1 MELRR
6 LEKNIA
12 ANEAYVK
19 INYPDENFISEISEI
34 QMAKKYI
41 RGLIIPENVKV
52 AESRLP
58 ANSEQRKILRK
69 ELRQA
74 EILAR
79 LGNSVYLIPEHAAY
93 GERPKDA
100 VVNGQLFEFRT
111 VTGNART
118 LEWEFRKA
126 KRKGDDTSV
135 YINILSDISRN
146 ETERR
151 IKLVLDRHPEF
162 TGKIVISWRGGRPH
176 FEDTNSFR

>member
-1 MELRR
+1 MNLRR
-6 LEKNIA
+6 LERNIA
-12 ANEAYVK
+12 SNEAYVK
-19 INYPDENFISEISEI
+19 INYPGENFISEISEI
-34 QMAKKYI
+34 LAAKKYI
-41 RGLIIPENVKV
+41 KGLIIPENVKV

-58 ANSEQRKILRK
+58 VNSEQRAILRK

-100 VVNGQLFEFRT
+100 VVNGKLFEFRT

-126 KRKGDDTSV
+126 KKKGDDV
-135 YINILSDISRN
+135 NVFINIKSGISRN

-151 IKLVLDRHPEF
+151 IKLVIDRHSEYS
-162 TGKIVISWRGGRPH
+162 GKIVVSWKGGRPH
-176 FEDTNSFR
+176 FWDTNSFR